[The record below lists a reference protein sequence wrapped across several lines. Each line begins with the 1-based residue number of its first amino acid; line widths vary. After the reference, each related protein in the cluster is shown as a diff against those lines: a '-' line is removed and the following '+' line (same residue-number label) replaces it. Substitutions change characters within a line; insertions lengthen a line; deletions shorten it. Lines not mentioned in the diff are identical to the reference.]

1 MSEHKFKPFEKVLVR
16 DTAAG
21 DGWRA
26 TFFSHYSAKFGAQPV
41 AIGGWMYGHMIPYEG
56 NERLLGTTDWPEPKL
71 KKGDT
76 VLVWDDGDSTK
87 KFKVYSHYDGELHK
101 HVVFNVLLR
110 DGTTTESGAWDH
122 AEKFVPATVETQ
134 GDGHTEPG

>member
-26 TFFSHYSAKFGAQPV
+26 TFFSHYSNKFGAQPV

-71 KKGDT
+71 KKGDA
-76 VLVWDDGDSTK
+76 VLVWDECDSTK

-110 DGTTTESGAWDH
+110 DGITTQAGAWDH
-122 AEKFVPATVETQ
+122 AEKFVPAPVESRA
-134 GDGHTEPG
+134 DGHTAPG

>member
-1 MSEHKFKPFEKVLVR
+1 MKHEFKPFDRVLVR
-16 DTAAG
+16 DG
-21 DGWRA
+21 NDDPWRIQLY
-26 TFFSHYSAKFGAQPV
+26 SHPYEDFHACLNGVHWQC
-41 AIGGWMYGHMIPYEG
+41 IPYEG
-56 NERLLGTTDWPEPKL
+56 NERLLGTTDGLESEF

-110 DGTTTESGAWDH
+110 DGTTTEAGAWDH
-122 AEKFVPATVETQ
+122 AQKFVPATVE
-134 GDGHTEPG
+134 G

>member
-1 MSEHKFKPFEKVLVR
+1 MKKYSFKPFDRVLVR
-16 DTAAG
+16 DG
-21 DGWRA
+21 DDDPWRIQLY
-26 TFFSHYSAKFGAQPV
+26 SHPYEDFHACLNGVHWQCV
-41 AIGGWMYGHMIPYEG
+41 PYEG
-56 NERLLGTTDWPEPKL
+56 NENLLGTTDSPDPEF

-122 AEKFVPATVETQ
+122 AEKFVPATVE
-134 GDGHTEPG
+134 G